1 MAEQQDN
8 FERTEEASPKRREEA
23 RKKGTVPVSRAVIPT
38 ATLLAAVL
46 ILRFVGE
53 EFILRL
59 GRLFVGFFALAG
71 ARHEIGSQKLFS
83 LSLESG
89 MIMAPVLAPLFLGVA
104 AAGIGAGLL
113 QTGFLWTFEPLK
125 PDFGRI
131 NPLSGLRR
139 VFSLDA
145 LGELVKAL
153 VALAALGA
161 LGFNFLYGQLPVL
174 ASLSMLGV
182 EELLLFVGRE
192 AMRVVVAGIG
202 IMARFAGGDY
212 FFKHWRTE
220 SKLKMS
226 RQELKE
232 EMREQ
237 EGDPL
242 TKSRLKGVRQKI
254 SRRRM
259 MAEVAKADVIVTNP
273 DHLAVALRYK
283 IQEMGAPKVVAK
295 GAGFIAQKIKDIAAE
310 NGVPIVENKPL
321 ARLLYRVVEVG
332 QEIHESLYRAV
343 AEVLAYV
350 YRLRRS

>member
-23 RKKGTVPVSRAVIPT
+23 RNKGNVPISRAVVPT

-46 ILRFVGE
+46 VFHFLGE

-59 GRLFVGFFALAG
+59 GRLFVGFFSLAG
-71 ARHEIGSQKLFS
+71 SRHEIAGEKLVS

-89 MIMAPVLAPLFLGVA
+89 LIMAPVLAPLFLGVIM
-104 AAGIGAGLL
+104 AGVGTGLL

-125 PDFGRI
+125 PDFSRI

-139 VFSLDA
+139 IFSLDGVSEMLKAMIA
-145 LGELVKAL
+145 LG
-153 VALAALGA
+153 ALGA
-161 LGFNFLYGQLPVL
+161 LGFHFLYADLPGL
-174 ASLSMLGV
+174 ASLTALGV
-182 EELLLFVGRE
+182 EEILVYAGRE
-192 AMRVVVAGIG
+192 GAHLIGFGVG
-202 IMARFAGGDY
+202 IMTLFAGGDY
-212 FFKHWRTE
+212 FYKRWRTE
-220 SKLKMS
+220 SKLRMS

-232 EMREQ
+232 EVREQ

-242 TKSRLKGVRQKI
+242 TKSRLKGMRQKM

-259 MAEVAKADVIVTNP
+259 MAEAAKADVVITNP
-273 DHLAVALRYK
+273 DHFAVALSYR
-283 IQEMGAPKVVAK
+283 MDAMRAPRVVAK
-295 GAGFIAQKIKDIAAE
+295 GAGFIAQKIKEIAAE
-310 NGVPIVENKPL
+310 NRIPIVENKPL
-321 ARLLYRVVEVG
+321 ARLLYRAVEVG

-350 YRLRRS
+350 YKLRRR